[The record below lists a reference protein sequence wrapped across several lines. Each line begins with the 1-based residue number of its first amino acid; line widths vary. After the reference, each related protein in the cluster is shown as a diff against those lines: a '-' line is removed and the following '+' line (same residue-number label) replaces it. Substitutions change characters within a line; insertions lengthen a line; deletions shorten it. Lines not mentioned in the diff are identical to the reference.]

1 MQFPEY
7 ENKLFS
13 FDNAS
18 SDAYKIGQ
26 EILTYSLSIPTIE
39 IWNDETFN
47 GLIRQIEY
55 YWVSGYFAHD
65 EKLWVFLRNMNS
77 IVKKSILIS
86 SVSEKERNRFFNKL
100 SEKISSL
107 KVRVS

>member
-1 MQFPEY
+1 MIYSAKNIPIFHYFQFPEIAAFKEFIWFKTLLQFPEY

-65 EKLWVFLRNMNS
+65 EELWVL
-77 IVKKSILIS
+77 L
-86 SVSEKERNRFFNKL
+86 EKYE
-100 SEKISSL
+100 
-107 KVRVS
+107 